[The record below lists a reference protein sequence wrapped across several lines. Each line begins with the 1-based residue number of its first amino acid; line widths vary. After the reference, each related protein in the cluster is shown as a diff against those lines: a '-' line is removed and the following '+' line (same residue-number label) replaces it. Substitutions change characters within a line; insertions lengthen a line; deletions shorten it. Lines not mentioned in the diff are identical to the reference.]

1 MASNSESEST
11 LNPENGINLS
21 KQSKVVNIVN
31 AETKNTDDSIDK
43 QKFQ

>member
-1 MASNSESEST
+1 MANSESEST

-21 KQSKVVNIVN
+21 KQSKVVNVVN
-31 AETKNTDDSIDK
+31 ADTKDNDDSIDK